1 MQTPEE
7 PNSGDT
13 GVALFIDHYNI
24 LDGCDNVGI
33 PGYNYDV
40 LAEVA
45 SKAGQMVFG
54 RVYLVTDGTS
64 GGKLYKFF
72 ELGIEP
78 VYTPQYRAGDEDKS
92 KSLADPMM
100 VCDIMQTLYERPF
113 IKTFVIVSGD
123 KDFIPV
129 TRKISEHG
137 KQAIIIGVERST
149 AQALTT
155 ECARLNFKFLTYETL
170 HRDFKRSHPKNE
182 QVIIP

>member
-7 PNSGDT
+7 LNRGDL

-24 LDGCDNVGI
+24 LNGCNNVGI
-33 PGYNYDV
+33 PGYNYDALV
-40 LAEVA
+40 EVA
-45 SKAGQMVFG
+45 SKTGRMVLG
-54 RVYLVTDGTS
+54 RVYLITDETS
-64 GGKLYKFF
+64 GGKLYRFF
-72 ELGIEP
+72 ELGIKP
-78 VYTPQYRAGDEDKS
+78 VYTPQYRAGAEDS
-92 KSLADPMM
+92 PKSLADPMM

-129 TRKISEHG
+129 IRKISEHG
-137 KQAIIIGVERST
+137 KRAIIIGVERST

-170 HRDFKRSHPKNE
+170 HRDFKSSRHQE
-182 QVIIP
+182 

>member
-7 PNSGDT
+7 PNRGDI

-24 LDGCDNVGI
+24 LGGWRNVDRHD
-33 PGYNYDV
+33 YNYDV

-45 SKAGQMVFG
+45 SKAGRMVLG
-54 RVYLVTDGTS
+54 RVYLITDGTS

-78 VYTPQYRAGDEDKS
+78 VYTPQYGAGDKDKPKS

-113 IKTFVIVSGD
+113 IETFVIASGD

-129 TRKISEHG
+129 IRKISEHG
-137 KQAIIIGVERST
+137 KRAIIIGVEKST
-149 AQALTT
+149 AQALTA
-155 ECARLNFKFLTYETL
+155 ECARLNFKFLAYETL
-170 HRDFKRSHPKNE
+170 HRDFKSSHH
-182 QVIIP
+182 

>member
-1 MQTPEE
+1 MQTSEE
-7 PNSGDT
+7 PNRGDR

-24 LDGCDNVGI
+24 LDGCSNVGI

-45 SKAGQMVFG
+45 SKAGQMALG
-54 RVYLVTDGTS
+54 RVYLVTDTSS
-64 GGKLYKFF
+64 GGKLYEFF
-72 ELGIEP
+72 KLGIEP
-78 VYTPQYRAGDEDKS
+78 VYAPQYRAGDEYS
-92 KSLADPMM
+92 PKSLADPMM

-113 IKTFVIVSGD
+113 IETFIIVSGD

-129 TRKISEHG
+129 IRKISEHG
-137 KQAIIIGVERST
+137 KRAIIIGVERST

-170 HRDFKRSHPKNE
+170 HRDFKSSHH
-182 QVIIP
+182 

>member
-1 MQTPEE
+1 MKDER
-7 PNSGDT
+7 

-24 LDGCDNVGI
+24 LDGCHNVDI

-40 LAEVA
+40 LVEVA
-45 SKAGQMVFG
+45 SKAGQMVLG
-54 RVYLVTDGTS
+54 RVYLVTDRSSAGM
-64 GGKLYKFF
+64 LHKFF
-72 ELGIEP
+72 GFGIEP
-78 VYTPQYRAGDEDKS
+78 VYAPEYKTGDDEKR

-113 IKTFVIVSGD
+113 IKTFVIASGD

-129 TRKISEHG
+129 IRKISEHG
-137 KQAIIIGVERST
+137 KRAIIIGVERST

-170 HRDFKRSHPKNE
+170 HRDFKSSHH
-182 QVIIP
+182 

>member
-7 PNSGDT
+7 LNRGDR

-24 LDGCDNVGI
+24 LNGCDNVGI
-33 PGYNYDV
+33 PGYNYDA

-45 SKAGQMVFG
+45 SKAGRMVLG
-54 RVYLVTDGTS
+54 RVYLVTDRHSAGM
-64 GGKLYKFF
+64 LYKFF
-72 ELGIEP
+72 ELGIDP
-78 VYTPQYRAGDEDKS
+78 VYAPEYENWDEDKP

-113 IKTFVIVSGD
+113 IETFVIASGD

-129 TRKISEHG
+129 MRKISEHG
-137 KQAIIIGVERST
+137 KRAVIIGVERST

-155 ECARLNFKFLTYETL
+155 ECARLNFKFLAYETL
-170 HRDFKRSHPKNE
+170 HRDFKSSRHQE
-182 QVIIP
+182 

>member
-7 PNSGDT
+7 LNRGDR

-24 LDGCDNVGI
+24 LNGCDNVGI
-33 PGYNYDV
+33 LGYNYDA

-45 SKAGQMVFG
+45 SEAGQTVLG
-54 RVYLVTDGTS
+54 RVYLITDISS

-78 VYTPQYRAGDEDKS
+78 VYTPQYGAGDKDTP

-129 TRKISEHG
+129 IRKISEHG
-137 KQAIIIGVERST
+137 KRAIIIGVERST

-170 HRDFKRSHPKNE
+170 HRDFKSSH
-182 QVIIP
+182 Q

>member
-1 MQTPEE
+1 MQTSEE
-7 PNSGDT
+7 PDRGDR

-24 LDGCDNVGI
+24 LNGCDNVGI
-33 PGYNYDV
+33 PGYNYDA

-45 SKAGQMVFG
+45 SEAGQMVLG
-54 RVYLVTDGTS
+54 RVYLITDISS

-78 VYTPQYRAGDEDKS
+78 VYTPQYGAGDKDKS

-129 TRKISEHG
+129 IRKISEHG
-137 KQAIIIGVERST
+137 KRAIIIGVEKST

-155 ECARLNFKFLTYETL
+155 ECVRLNFKFLTYETL
-170 HRDFKRSHPKNE
+170 HRDFKRSHH
-182 QVIIP
+182 